1 VISRKG
7 AKGGGAKGG
16 FSQRREGAKGNFSQ
30 RREGAKGGGAKGGG
44 AKGNFSQRRE
54 GAKGGGAKGGGSKGG
69 GIGLINGYLQPV
81 YDSFKTIFDKP
92 FIIINQK
99 SEFDIG

>member
-1 VISRKG
+1 MISRKGAKGGG

-16 FSQRREGAKGNFSQ
+16 FSQRREGAKGGGAKGNFSR
-30 RREGAKGGGAKGGG
+30 RREGAKGGGA
-44 AKGNFSQRRE
+44 
-54 GAKGGGAKGGGSKGG
+54 KGG

>member
-1 VISRKG
+1 MVSRKG
-7 AKGGGAKGG
+7 AKARREEARRVI
-16 FSQRREGAKGNFSQ
+16 SREGAKARREEARREEARRVISREGAKAR

-44 AKGNFSQRRE
+44 F
-54 GAKGGGAKGGGSKGG
+54 
-69 GIGLINGYLQPV
+69 GLINGYLQPV

>member
-1 VISRKG
+1 MISRKGAKGGGAKGGG

-16 FSQRREGAKGNFSQ
+16 FSQRREGAKG
-30 RREGAKGGGAKGGG
+30 G
-44 AKGNFSQRRE
+44 